1 MILQL
6 TIICM
11 SGGVVVISE
20 DMPSLDLN
28 KDGKWFTKFV
38 RFTKKN
44 TSNEPISVWP
54 T

>member
-1 MILQL
+1 MILQM

-28 KDGKWFTKFV
+28 NFALL
-38 RFTKKN
+38 KK
-44 TSNEPISVWP
+44 EKGLLL
-54 T
+54 